1 MLCPRRRVLVA
12 FLFTFAAWAC
22 TGERKFT
29 SDPGVGGAGASEAG
43 APDSGASPTT
53 GGAGRD
59 GEGGKSGA
67 PEDVEPNKGEAG
79 ANTGEAGA
87 GAATG
92 EQGGAPATTK
102 GGDGARNG
110 GAGAGGSSGGGGGGG
125 AGGGGGGSG
134 GTPPAIFK
142 AQDDFNG
149 NTAAGWQIRSDNPD
163 RAATH
168 SPTGGSPGG
177 MISSVDDADH
187 AWYFLAP
194 AKYLGD
200 ASAMYGGVLKFDLKV
215 TEIESAFVV
224 SDVRLHTNGY
234 WLAYDNLS
242 DPNHTEWTRYE
253 VPLSEQY
260 WTVDGLAGPV
270 ATKAQFQQALKNLTG
285 VLIRGEYNT
294 GSDTGMLDNVY
305 FGQ

>member
-110 GAGAGGSSGGGGGGG
+110 GAGAGGSSGGGGG